1 MSIDRKIRSHLEPKS
16 AVSFKILRQKYQQAF
31 NVIMKNPASI
41 AEGHHTQWLDLMKEA
56 LVSKKVEELEKK
68 RDDRPKVKVS
78 IHRNA

>member
-1 MSIDRKIRSHLEPKS
+1 
-16 AVSFKILRQKYQQAF
+16 
-31 NVIMKNPASI
+31 MKNPASI